1 MAISPALLQ
10 ELEEKRKN
18 LYLAGGA
25 DKLAERKKKGLMSAR
40 ERLDAFFDAGTFME
54 FGLHVQHDCQNFG
67 LAGKSM
73 PADGVI
79 TGVGYVEGRPV
90 AAYAQDFTVGGGSLG
105 SKHAQKICNLMEYAM
120 KAGMPFVGVNDSGGA
135 RIQEGDEAL
144 SGYGKIFFRNVLA
157 SGVIPQITV
166 IAGPCA
172 GGAAYSP
179 ALTDFTIMTRKNA
192 NMFICGPD
200 VIKAATG
207 QTASLDQFASAD
219 AHAQVS
225 GNIHLIAEDDTHA
238 IHLTKRLLDYLPSNN
253 LGNPPH
259 RMNDQIEVIEDTG
272 MHDIIPDDSKA
283 PLDMQ
288 KVIERIVDQ
297 DSWFEIMPDFAQ
309 NMLVGFA
316 KLENLVIGI
325 IANQPTIKAGCIDI
339 DSSDKAARFIRV
351 CNIYSIPILSMVDVP
366 GFMPGLA
373 QERGGII
380 RHGAKMLFAWASGT
394 IPKVTLICRK
404 AYGGAYLAMCPVD
417 LGADFVFAW
426 PTAEIAVMGAQGAM
440 KVLYKKE
447 LEEAADPEA
456 LEAELRRSYR
466 EKFSSPYQAARNG
479 MITDVI
485 DPAVTRTTLALAFRG
500 IMNKHETRPPK
511 KHGNIPL

>member
-67 LAGKSM
+67 LAGKPM

-179 ALTDFTIMTRKNA
+179 ALTDFIIMTKKNA
-192 NMFICGPD
+192 QMFICGPE

-207 QTASLDQFASAD
+207 QTVTMDEIGSAA
-219 AHAQVS
+219 AHAAIS
-225 GNIHLIAEDDTHA
+225 GNIHFVAEDEKHA
-238 IHLTKRLLDYLPSNN
+238 LQIATKLLSFLPSNN
-253 LGNPPH
+253 VMDPPH
-259 RMNDQIEVIEDTG
+259 KPAATVTLDRDIEMNELVPEDA
-272 MHDIIPDDSKA
+272 KA
-283 PLDMQ
+283 PLDVT
-288 KVIERIVDQ
+288 KVISRLVDNGDFLEVQ
-297 DSWFEIMPDFAQ
+297 KDFAK
-309 NMLVGFA
+309 NIVICFA
-316 KLENLVIGI
+316 RIQGISVGI
-325 IANQPTIKAGCIDI
+325 IANQPAHKAGTLDI
-339 DSSDKAARFIRV
+339 DASDKAARFIRF
-351 CNIYSIPILSMVDVP
+351 CNVFNLPIVNLVDVP
-366 GFMPGLA
+366 GFLPGVV

-380 RHGAKMLFAWASGT
+380 RHGAKMLFAYAAAT
-394 IPKVTLICRK
+394 VPKITVILRK
-404 AYGGAYLAMCPVD
+404 AYGGAYCVMSSKHLRGDVNY
-417 LGADFVFAW
+417 AW
-426 PTAEIAVMGAQGAM
+426 PTAEIAVMGPDGA
-440 KVLYKKE
+440 VEIIYKKE
-447 LEEAADPEA
+447 LDAAEDVAAKAAELKERYSNLFATPFAAAKKGYIDDVIAPAATRFRIAKA
-456 LEAELRRSYR
+456 LEMLANKKDS
-466 EKFSSPYQAARNG
+466 N
-479 MITDVI
+479 
-485 DPAVTRTTLALAFRG
+485 PAKRHT
-500 IMNKHETRPPK
+500 
-511 KHGNIPL
+511 NIPL

>member
-10 ELEEKRKN
+10 ELEEKRKT

-179 ALTDFTIMTRKNA
+179 ALTDFIIMTKKNA
-192 NMFICGPD
+192 QMFICGPE

-207 QTASLDQFASAD
+207 QTVTMDEIGSAA
-219 AHAQVS
+219 AHAAIS
-225 GNIHLIAEDDTHA
+225 GNIHFVAEDEKHA
-238 IHLTKRLLDYLPSNN
+238 LQIATKLLSFLPSNN
-253 LGNPPH
+253 VMDPPH
-259 RMNDQIEVIEDTG
+259 KPAATVTLDRDVEMNELVPEDA
-272 MHDIIPDDSKA
+272 KA
-283 PLDMQ
+283 PLDVT
-288 KVIERIVDQ
+288 KVISRLVDNGDFLEVQ
-297 DSWFEIMPDFAQ
+297 KDFAK
-309 NMLVGFA
+309 NIVICFA
-316 KLENLVIGI
+316 RIQGISVGI
-325 IANQPTIKAGCIDI
+325 IANQPAHKAGTLDI
-339 DSSDKAARFIRV
+339 DASDKAARFIRF
-351 CNIYSIPILSMVDVP
+351 CNVFNLPIVNLVDVP
-366 GFMPGLA
+366 GFLPGVV

-380 RHGAKMLFAWASGT
+380 RHGAKMLFAYASAT
-394 IPKVTLICRK
+394 VPKITVIMRK

-417 LGADFVFAW
+417 MGADAVYAW
-426 PTAEIAVMGAQGAM
+426 PTAEIAVMGAEGAV
-440 KVLYKKE
+440 KVLFKRE
-447 LEEAADPEA
+447 ITSAADPSAKEKELTAEYRKKFCAPYEA
-456 LEAELRRSYR
+456 ASRG
-466 EKFSSPYQAARNG
+466 F
-479 MITDVI
+479 ITDVI
-485 DPAVTRTTLALAFRG
+485 EPAQTRG
-500 IMNKHETRPPK
+500 IVAMMLRNTLSKRETRPPK